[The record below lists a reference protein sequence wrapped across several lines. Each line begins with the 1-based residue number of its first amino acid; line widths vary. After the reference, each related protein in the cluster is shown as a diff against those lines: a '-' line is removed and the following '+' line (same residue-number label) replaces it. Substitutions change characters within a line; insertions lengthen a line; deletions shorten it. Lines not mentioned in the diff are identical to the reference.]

1 MRPSSVCPLK
11 FSPFAS
17 LDPAKDPIGN
27 QEKREEKTQNNR
39 WSREWRSFF
48 ERIYFLAGIK
58 KEGEKK
64 KEQSVESVKSE
75 VKKVEKI
82 DTVFSKFPLLDK
94 DMIC

>member
-1 MRPSSVCPLK
+1 M
-11 FSPFAS
+11 
-17 LDPAKDPIGN
+17 
-27 QEKREEKTQNNR
+27 
-39 WSREWRSFF
+39 
-48 ERIYFLAGIK
+48 AGIK

-94 DMIC
+94 DMILSKCPLIAAHLKTTTWILFTS